1 MSSLNAPW
9 LRLHTPQ
16 PVMCLR
22 EDAAARQPRR
32 LFTRSAGPG
41 TPNSLARHPRHL
53 STCSAGPG
61 TPDSLA
67 RHSWCLSTCSAGP
80 GTPNFLAGHPQ
91 HLPTCSAGPGTP
103 DTSPHALLDWAP
115 PTPLHMLYWTRG
127 KAKACLPCSVHVFH
141 LTQTGFNN
149 RS

>member
-22 EDAAARQPRR
+22 EDAAAGQPRR
-32 LFTRSAGPG
+32 LSTRSAGPG
-41 TPNSLARHPRHL
+41 TLNASPHALLDPAP
-53 STCSAGPG
+53 P
-61 TPDSLA
+61 TP
-67 RHSWCLSTCSAGP
+67 W
-80 GTPNFLAGHPQ
+80 
-91 HLPTCSAGPGTP
+91 PGTP
-103 DTSPHALLDWAP
+103 DTSPHALLDRAPPTPPHTLCWTGRPPRLFTHSAGPGTPDASPHALLDWAP
-115 PTPLHMLYWTRG
+115 PIPLHMLYWTRG